1 MPEELNDVAK
11 EIAELRRTVRIL
23 ADDADRMLLTRIIE
37 DADVRRL
44 LERVAGVVL

>member
-11 EIAELRRTVRIL
+11 EIAELRRTVRVL
-23 ADDADRMLLTRIIE
+23 SDEADRLIVTRIIE